1 MTKYQTARTFM
12 VLFIG
17 LMICNQTIR
26 SLTYVNLMYIFFFS
40 ALLLFFGVK
49 LRVLSSWNHVKL
61 LDLGVAIFGGFIVS
75 YAFISTILNQ
85 KFEWGKLF
93 ELSVLFLFYFLG
105 REIKKEDIFTLS
117 NIILFF
123 GFLHSIFL
131 LYDRG
136 YVYSSGVNYLLMSI
150 AVGLSCC
157 ISYLRVFYSSNK
169 LKKIFF
175 IFIALVTWLGLFS
188 MQSRAVFLFAFGY
201 YLLLPAFI
209 LKGKAKTK
217 FIIFISMSTFMV
229 ISYFYQDIVYFY
241 ENSKIYQR
249 MSDLFFNYQ
258 NEPRIVTYTTFFSHL
273 SEFWFSGYGLNQT
286 SSNIYVYTIEKYP
299 HNFVLEFWSEFGLL
313 GLSFALFFS
322 FMPFFYIFKK
332 RKVSEEEYISI
343 LIYLYYLMNF
353 MKSFS
358 IYDSSMLFLS
368 AGIVVSLFK
377 YSNVSSFGH
386 RFR

>member
-1 MTKYQTARTFM
+1 M
-12 VLFIG
+12 VFFIG

-26 SLTYVNLMYIFFFS
+26 SLAYVNLMYIFFFS

-49 LRVLSSWNHVKL
+49 LRVLNSWNYVKS

-131 LYDRG
+131 VYDRG

-157 ISYLRVFYSSNK
+157 ISYLRFFYSPSK
-169 LKKIFF
+169 VKKIFF
-175 IFIALVTWLGLFS
+175 ILIALVTWLGLFS

-201 YLLLPAFI
+201 YLLLPTFI

-217 FIIFISMSTFMV
+217 FIIFISMSVFVV

-313 GLSFALFFS
+313 GLSFALVFS

-377 YSNVSSFGH
+377 YSNVPSLDH